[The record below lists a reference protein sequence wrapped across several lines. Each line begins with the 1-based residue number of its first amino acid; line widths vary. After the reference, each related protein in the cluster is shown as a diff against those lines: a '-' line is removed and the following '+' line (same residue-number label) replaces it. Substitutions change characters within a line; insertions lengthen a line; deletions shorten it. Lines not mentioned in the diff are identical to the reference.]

1 MKSEGKHPHLLQRE
15 MRRLTALCGTH
26 YHLVKNQ
33 LDFNFPEFEGI
44 KNRGLNN
51 QKNYTKLRFSVC
63 SGLQFIKNFIH
74 THFFM
79 VA

>member
-1 MKSEGKHPHLLQRE
+1 MKSEGKHPLFLQRE

-51 QKNYTKLRFSVC
+51 QKITPN
-63 SGLQFIKNFIH
+63 
-74 THFFM
+74 
-79 VA
+79 